1 MAVTEAFIIS
11 NLDESKIGY
20 VDIDRTYKY
29 GGLMILDNDA
39 FHDSAGIK
47 GCTYFEE
54 FDEIICKWCKNVGID
69 NQTIKLKVNLN
80 TVKDINTSIPND
92 KKNVIFNIDIK
103 DGKIIKAY
111 CDDLEIKNESWW
123 DLCIKERDY
132 GVGVFGLI
140 FDYYT
145 KLISN
150 NIERYEQYEDV
161 EDVEDVDIYGIYYH

>member
-1 MAVTEAFIIS
+1 MAVTEAFTIS
-11 NLDESKIGY
+11 NIDESEIGY

-29 GGLMILDNDA
+29 GGLMILD
-39 FHDSAGIK
+39 DSAFPDTAGIE

-54 FDEIICKWCKNVGID
+54 FDEVICKWCKNLKID
-69 NQTIKLKVNLN
+69 NQTIKLKVNWN
-80 TVKDINTSIPND
+80 VCKDINTSILND
-92 KKNVIFNIDIK
+92 KKNVVFNIDIK

-111 CDDLEIKNESWW
+111 CDDLEIKTESWTN
-123 DLCIKERDY
+123 LCIKEGDY
-132 GVGVFGLI
+132 EVGVFGLI

-161 EDVEDVDIYGIYYH
+161 EDVDIWGIYYH